1 MRRGLHGRFLLLL
14 IVIVATSP
22 VCVYAQGDVAAFVR
36 RLATSTPLDDAVWG
50 VEARTLGGE
59 EIVSYNAGIN
69 MTPASTAKVLT
80 CGAALHA
87 LGTDYR
93 YATRIGYSGVIEDGR
108 LKGDLYIIGGADPT
122 TGAADWPSVSS
133 QSVFAKWSRIIA
145 AAGINAIDGRIIGD
159 GRMLDC
165 KEIPGWD
172 TDDTGFY
179 YGAVPGGLNYYENAI
194 DYRVTPGQAVGDS
207 VSVVQTYP
215 QTPWLVMSNSSVTG
229 PAGTGD
235 KLSYVNSDL
244 FPAAEM
250 RGSYAIGKPS
260 RTESCTNRFG
270 AYTCAWHFREYL
282 SASGI
287 ETGPCA
293 DIGPQG
299 DIRTDLTAGLAA
311 GGATSKS
318 RAGATAADGAP
329 AVVPDAAAGAG
340 VEMPGNLRAAPQ
352 DSLTIL
358 GETLSPPLESIVR
371 EVLHRSDNFYAET
384 IFRTLGL
391 EYTASAAYDSC
402 RVAQRRVLSGMGL
415 DSRAV
420 RIQDGSGL
428 SRKNFISPAFFVD
441 FLSAMSS
448 TEVYDIWLDLFPKP
462 GEGTLYDRMSLV
474 PYDVKSRIRI
484 KSGSMDGVRAYCGY
498 VLPPGGR
505 GDKENTVVFSV
516 ITNNALGSESGAV
529 KRVLDQL
536 VALLVQQ

>member
-1 MRRGLHGRFLLLL
+1 MRRGLQGRFLLLL
-14 IVIVATSP
+14 TVFVATSP
-22 VCVYAQGDVAAFVR
+22 VCAYAQQGDVAAFVR
-36 RLATSTPLDDAVWG
+36 RLASSAPLDDAVWG

-59 EIVSYNAGIN
+59 EIVSHNAGVN

-87 LGTDYR
+87 LGADYR
-93 YATRIGYSGVIEDGR
+93 YVTRIGYSGVIEDGR
-108 LKGDLYIIGGADPT
+108 LKGDLYIVGGADPT

-133 QSVFAKWSRIIA
+133 QAVFAKWRSIVA
-145 AAGINAIDGRIIGD
+145 AAGISAIDGRVIGD
-159 GRMLDC
+159 GRLLDGR
-165 KEIPGWD
+165 EIPGWD
-172 TDDTGFY
+172 ADDLGFY
-179 YGAVPGGLNYYENAI
+179 YGAVPGGLNYYENVI

-207 VSVVQTYP
+207 VSVVQAYP

-235 KLSYVNSDL
+235 KLTYINSDL
-244 FPAAEM
+244 FPVAEM
-250 RGSYAIGKPS
+250 RGSYALGKPS

-282 SASGI
+282 AASGI
-287 ETGPCA
+287 EAGPCA

-299 DIRTDLTAGLAA
+299 DIRTSLTAAGPLDREA
-311 GGATSKS
+311 GG
-318 RAGATAADGAP
+318 
-329 AVVPDAAAGAG
+329 
-340 VEMPGNLRAAPQ
+340 LRAAPQ

-358 GETLSPPLESIVR
+358 GETQSPPLESIVR

-384 IFRTLGL
+384 LFRTLGL
-391 EYTASAAYDSC
+391 QYTASAAYDSC

-415 DSRAV
+415 DSRSV

-441 FLSAMSS
+441 FLSAMSA
-448 TEVYDIWLDLFPKP
+448 TGEYDIWLELFPKP

-474 PYDVKSRIRI
+474 PYEVKSRIRI

-498 VLPPGGR
+498 VLPPATGN
-505 GDKENTVVFSV
+505 KEDTVVFSV
-516 ITNNALGSESGAV
+516 ITNNALESESGAV

-536 VALLVQQ
+536 VALLAQ